1 MYKKVAILGSTGSIG
16 TQALDIISKS
26 NSFKVEALS
35 AHTNTELLA
44 EQVRIF
50 KPEYITITN
59 RESYKDFISQDI
71 HDVKVYE
78 STKGLKEMISAIDV
92 DIVLIAIVGIA
103 ALEVTYYALSQGIDV
118 ALANKESIVA
128 GGELVTSI
136 AQKTGARIL
145 PVDSEHSA
153 IFQCLQGCN
162 DKQETENIYLTASGG
177 PFRDYSASELEEVTA
192 AEALKH
198 PNWDMGDK
206 VTIDSSTLMNKGL
219 EVIEAKWLFGVDLDK
234 IKVIIHPQSIVH
246 SMVEF
251 IDGSFIANM
260 AVPDMRIPI
269 IYALSYPKRVPTD
282 IKLNPYDMA
291 ELTFERPDFRR
302 FPCLQLAYEA
312 AKIGGT
318 MPTALNAANEVA
330 VQKFLAGSIEF
341 TDIPKIIERAM
352 NFHLNDIIFNPSIQ
366 NILNIDRTLK
376 EMLI

>member
-1 MYKKVAILGSTGSIG
+1 
-16 TQALDIISKS
+16 
-26 NSFKVEALS
+26 
-35 AHTNTELLA
+35 
-44 EQVRIF
+44 
-50 KPEYITITN
+50 
-59 RESYKDFISQDI
+59 
-71 HDVKVYE
+71 
-78 STKGLKEMISAIDV
+78 
-92 DIVLIAIVGIA
+92 
-103 ALEVTYYALSQGIDV
+103 
-118 ALANKESIVA
+118 
-128 GGELVTSI
+128 
-136 AQKTGARIL
+136 
-145 PVDSEHSA
+145 
-153 IFQCLQGCN
+153 
-162 DKQETENIYLTASGG
+162 
-177 PFRDYSASELEEVTA
+177 
-192 AEALKH
+192 
-198 PNWDMGDK
+198 
-206 VTIDSSTLMNKGL
+206 MNKGL
-219 EVIEAKWLFGVDLDK
+219 EVIEAKWLFDVDLDK

-269 IYALSYPKRVPTD
+269 IYALSYPKRVPND

>member
-219 EVIEAKWLFGVDLDK
+219 EVIEAKWLFDVDLDK